1 MRNRRIT
8 AVSAIVFIWTISVFA
23 RQVEIPVESVMGPM
37 CVVTDT
43 VNELAVPLSPK
54 QSVYNAVVTDGL
66 ARVTLTQM
74 FVNDYGEISD
84 LAYIF
89 PLPHEAAVHGM
100 VMKYN
105 DSIYAAEIYEKQEAQ
120 QIYDS
125 VVDAGG
131 VAALL
136 LQQRPNVFQQRCA
149 NIAFGDTA
157 FIQIQLTM
165 PLSYDNGTYEFV
177 LPTMVAER
185 YQSEGASEVGSS
197 GRLWNPP
204 PDRNGQSLQINVL
217 LQTGFPVAYLQSP
230 THPLVISD
238 ADAVRETLLEQ
249 NIIDSEEELD
259 MPFMN
264 GALLQQVETYPNKDF
279 VFRFSRE
286 AAEMDFSL
294 ASYYD
299 PEREKGF
306 FYSTVFPDT
315 ALFNG
320 ERSQL
325 DVVLL
330 IDISGSQS
338 GWPLEKEKEISTAI
352 LDLLQPQDR
361 FAVLSFN
368 DNVKWCF
375 DKGTSVE
382 ATEENVSTGRKF
394 INALGA
400 GGGTNL
406 LQGVQSALAT
416 SGADAYDRYFI
427 FCTDG
432 FITNESA
439 ILETIKEHPTSPTVF
454 TFGAG
459 NNLNRYFLDEAARV
473 GDGISKEITGNEN
486 VSSIV
491 ADVWNKIESPQLK
504 DVTVTFSGIDQEEL
518 LLPGGDR
525 LYRGSPVPIY
535 GVYREGGLQT
545 ITIRGKREDETIT
558 LTKDITLAE
567 APTANVMLPQV
578 WARQMIGQ
586 LRVEEGTGTQNK
598 EQIIELSKEYQVLS
612 DYTAFLAI
620 NPVGVTEENDIE
632 RFSIAV
638 REAAIDAL
646 KQVAIHMVQNNL
658 VIETPEKIFI
668 REVAI
673 YDLQGRLIYK
683 INLTKSRCRMFKW
696 DGRGLNQRPL
706 ATGQFIV
713 KVLTTQGIISRVMF
727 RR

>member
-1 MRNRRIT
+1 MMIFVGM
-8 AVSAIVFIWTISVFA
+8 VSTYA
-23 RQVEIPVESVMGPM
+23 RQVVIPVESVMGPM
-37 CVVTDT
+37 IVVTDT

-54 QSVYNAVVTDGL
+54 QSVYNAVITDGL

-74 FVNDYGEISD
+74 FVNDYGTISD

-89 PLPHEAAVHGM
+89 PLPHESAVHDM

-105 DSIYAAEIYEKQEAQ
+105 DSIYNAEIYEKQEAQ
-120 QIYDS
+120 KIYDS
-125 VVDAGG
+125 IVDAGG

-149 NIAFGDTA
+149 NIAYGDTA

-185 YQSEGASEVGSS
+185 YQSAGASEVGSS
-197 GRLWNPP
+197 GQLWNPP

-230 THPLVISD
+230 THPLIISD
-238 ADAVRETLLEQ
+238 ADAVRETLVQQ
-249 NIIDSEEELD
+249 NIVDSEEELD
-259 MPFMN
+259 MPHMN

-279 VFRFSRE
+279 VFRFSRD

-306 FYSTVFPDT
+306 FYTTIFPDT

-320 ERSQL
+320 ERAQL
-325 DVVLL
+325 DIVLL
-330 IDISGSQS
+330 IDISGSQG
-338 GWPLEKEKEISTAI
+338 GWPIQKEKEIATTI
-352 LDLLQPQDR
+352 LDLLEPQDR
-361 FAVLSFN
+361 FAVLAFN
-368 DNVKWCF
+368 TSVFWCF
-375 DKGTSVE
+375 DEAASVD
-382 ATEENVSTGRKF
+382 ATEENITAAQSF
-394 INALGA
+394 INGLNAS
-400 GGGTNL
+400 GGTQL
-406 LQGVQSALAT
+406 LQGVNAALST
-416 SGADAYDRYFI
+416 SGAEAYERYFI

-432 FITNESA
+432 FITNESD
-439 ILETIKEHPTSPTVF
+439 ILEAIKTHPTSPTVF

-459 NNLNRYFLDEAARV
+459 DNLNRYFLDEAAQV
-473 GDGISKEITGNEN
+473 GNGVSKEITSNEN
-486 VSSIV
+486 VTSIV
-491 ADVWNKIESPQLK
+491 GDVWNKIESPQLQ

-525 LYRGSPVPIY
+525 LYRGSPLPVYGIY
-535 GVYREGGLQT
+535 HEGGLQT
-545 ITIRGKREDETIT
+545 VTVRGKRGDETIT
-558 LTKDITLAE
+558 LIEDIDLAE
-567 APTANVMLPQV
+567 VPTANVMLPQV
-578 WARQMIGQ
+578 WARQMIGK
-586 LRVEEGTGTQNK
+586 LRIEEGTGTRNRD
-598 EQIIELSKEYQVLS
+598 QIIELSKEYQVLS

-620 NPVGVTEENDIE
+620 NPVEVTEENDIE
-632 RFSIAV
+632 KFALSA
-638 REAAIDAL
+638 REAAIDKV
-646 KQVAIHMVQNNL
+646 KQVAIRMMHNNL

-673 YDLQGRLIYK
+673 YDLHGRLLYK
-683 INLTKSRCRMFKW
+683 INMASSRCRMFKW
-696 DGRGLNQRPL
+696 DGRGLNGRPL

-713 KVLTTQGIISRVMF
+713 RVLTTQGIISRTMF
-727 RR
+727 RK